1 MIMDRKGI
9 FIKFFFFINFFLIKI
24 LMITIN
30 VSIKVLINGISYYSE
45 LLFLNYLE
53 IKDNSF
59 LNNNKLN
66 CLLSSEIK

>member
-9 FIKFFFFINFFLIKI
+9 FTKFFFFINFFLIKI
-24 LMITIN
+24 LTITTN
-30 VSIKVLINGISYYSE
+30 VSIKVPINSISYYSE
-45 LLFLNYLE
+45 SLFLNYLE

-66 CLLSSEIK
+66 YLLSSAIK